1 MALLLRRPRLIGP
14 APGASIRLRS
24 PLGIRH
30 TGGVARVELERK
42 ILAEGLLPAKVQS
55 LQLAPV
61 EVSDN
66 GTRMVIEGPD
76 IVVARAWVVDPEA
89 WKALPKAVTKGRVA
103 LFDATQMKV
112 ADEGGSQAVRSQDA
126 HWRRGPVLPR

>member
-1 MALLLRRPRLIGP
+1 M
-14 APGASIRLRS
+14 
-24 PLGIRH
+24 GIRH
-30 TGGVARVELERK
+30 TGGVARVELERN

-61 EVSDN
+61 KVSDN
-66 GTRMVIEGPD
+66 GTKMIIEGPD

-89 WKALPKAVTKGRVA
+89 WKALPKAVTNGRVA

-112 ADEGGSQAVRSQDA
+112 ADARGSADAGSQDA
-126 HWRRGPVLPR
+126 R